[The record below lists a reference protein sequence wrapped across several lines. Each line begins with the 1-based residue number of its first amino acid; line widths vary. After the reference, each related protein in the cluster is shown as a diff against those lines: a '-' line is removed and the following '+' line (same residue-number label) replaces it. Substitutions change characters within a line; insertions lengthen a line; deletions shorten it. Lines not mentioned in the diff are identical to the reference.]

1 MASASG
7 SNPAAGDETKMGTEK
22 RSKTQDKC
30 KASADSEIEENR
42 KLEEELRESKGEV
55 QRKSERI
62 KSLEAALEARNAEVK
77 TLMRR
82 ERESRIREATIKDK
96 IDQGRQ
102 LDVAFLVHMD
112 ANIHGQTTKVCT

>member
-7 SNPAAGDETKMGTEK
+7 SNPAPRDETKLGTEK
-22 RSKTQDKC
+22 GGKAQDNC
-30 KASADSEIEENR
+30 KASADSEIEKNR

-62 KSLEAALEARNAEVK
+62 KSLEAELEATKAEVK
-77 TLMRR
+77 KLKR
-82 ERESRIREATIKDK
+82 EKESRIREATIKDK

-112 ANIHGQTTKVCT
+112 ANVHGQTTKVCT